1 MKAFSKILK
10 SILGS
15 NNINQIFE
23 ANFANLKNLQIIDL
37 GSNHISNWYERVFT
51 GSKNLEIVN
60 MRNNNINLITHQMMT
75 DFNNLKFLSIG
86 SNYFVCDCSLRDFID
101 RAKFNARVHQCLT
114 NSTIRSR
121 RRRAIETMDDFNAP
135 DYQYNVFLR
144 QYHSYVMN
152 YKESIANIIDDA
164 ETTASSSQFI
174 MSKTNTNPDCDD
186 LYTEGESLPMNF
198 SFILLD
204 YSKNDYHC
212 IDSNELHK
220 TKILFSEIELCSYE
234 SARSTPSDPSTTEV
248 GYTDGQIDSDEDAP
262 LIVPVE
268 SYHNFNTLIVVC
280 FSLSLVV
287 IMFVFIYYWKRK
299 SIKYFFS
306 VFKSSLILSLDEDDK
321 KTLMLTNRQNRRKSK
336 ISGDN
341 YVYDVFVSYCD
352 KDRDWVLDHLIPN
365 MEKRSEVTIC
375 LHERDFQ
382 VGLSILEN
390 IIQCMDQSRC
400 LLLVISESFLKSN
413 WCSFEMHLAQHR

>member
-1 MKAFSKILK
+1 
-10 SILGS
+10 
-15 NNINQIFE
+15 
-23 ANFANLKNLQIIDL
+23 
-37 GSNHISNWYERVFT
+37 
-51 GSKNLEIVN
+51 
-60 MRNNNINLITHQMMT
+60 
-75 DFNNLKFLSIG
+75 
-86 SNYFVCDCSLRDFID
+86 
-101 RAKFNARVHQCLT
+101 
-114 NSTIRSR
+114 
-121 RRRAIETMDDFNAP
+121 
-135 DYQYNVFLR
+135 
-144 QYHSYVMN
+144 MN
-152 YKESIANIIDDA
+152 YKESIANIIEDGDDPM
-164 ETTASSSQFI
+164 SFI
-174 MSKTNTNPDCDD
+174 LTKSKANNYTDCDD
-186 LYTEGESLPMNF
+186 IHLEGERLSMNF

-212 IDSNELHK
+212 IDSNEVGK
-220 TKILFSEIELCSYE
+220 TKILFSELPPCKYE
-234 SARSTPSDPSTTEV
+234 SVTEPHYDSTSES
-248 GYTDGQIDSDEDAP
+248 GYTESKIDDEKDEPTYIETAEP
-262 LIVPVE
+262 YRSI
-268 SYHNFNTLIVVC
+268 STLVIII
-280 FSLSLVV
+280 FSSSLVV
-287 IMFVFIYYWKRK
+287 ILFMFFYYLKRK

-306 VFKSSLILSLDEDDK
+306 VLKSSLILSLDEDDK

>member
-1 MKAFSKILK
+1 
-10 SILGS
+10 
-15 NNINQIFE
+15 
-23 ANFANLKNLQIIDL
+23 
-37 GSNHISNWYERVFT
+37 
-51 GSKNLEIVN
+51 
-60 MRNNNINLITHQMMT
+60 MRNNNINLITHQMMM
-75 DFNNLKFLSIG
+75 DFNDIKFLSIG
-86 SNYFVCDCSLRDFID
+86 SNNFVCDCSLREFID
-101 RAKFNARVHQCLT
+101 LAKFNARVHRCNGINRNRT
-114 NSTIRSR
+114 RRSVDMMN
-121 RRRAIETMDDFNAP
+121 EFSAP
-135 DYQYNVFLR
+135 DHQYNVFLR
-144 QYHSYVMN
+144 QYHNYVMN
-152 YKESIANIIDDA
+152 YKESIANIIEDEEPA
-164 ETTASSSQFI
+164 PESVSFV
-174 MSKTNTNPDCDD
+174 MSKISSNFSECDN
-186 LYTEGESLPMNF
+186 LQLEGEWRSMNF
-198 SFILLD
+198 TFILLD

-212 IDSNELHK
+212 IESDEK
-220 TKILFSEIELCSYE
+220 QKIKILFSEITSCSYE
-234 SARSTPSDPSTTEV
+234 RATVPYEPTTND
-248 GYTDGQIDSDEDAP
+248 GYTESIIEEGEYLPEMKPAGIDHS
-262 LIVPVE
+262 I
-268 SYHNFNTLIVVC
+268 NTLAIII
-280 FSLSLVV
+280 FTSSLVAV
-287 IMFVFIYYWKRK
+287 LIMFLYYWKRK

-321 KTLMLTNRQNRRKSK
+321 KTLMLTNRQSRRKSK